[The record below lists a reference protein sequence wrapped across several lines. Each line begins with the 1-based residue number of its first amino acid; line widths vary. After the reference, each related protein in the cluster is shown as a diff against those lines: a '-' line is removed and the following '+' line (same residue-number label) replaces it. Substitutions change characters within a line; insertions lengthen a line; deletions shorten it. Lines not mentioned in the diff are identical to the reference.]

1 MKFKSIVVALS
12 VLGTLTLIC
21 SAQAKVKVLH
31 SFGSTGD
38 GSIPY
43 GPPLLDL
50 KGNLYGV
57 TTNGGTG
64 VCSDYGC
71 GTTYDLI
78 PKTGGTWSEK
88 ILHSFTA
95 GSDGGAPWGGLLL
108 DSAGNLYGTVKGDFT
123 LSAGIFELSPGSS
136 GWTNTILYNVYSG
149 PGLVFDK
156 TGNLYGSMGGG
167 TASVGAVGEL
177 SPGSGGWSYSE
188 LYSFCPQYGCPD
200 GWSEPAP
207 PIFDH
212 QGNLWGVATYGGI
225 SLPPCANN
233 GGCGVVFE
241 MTPNGDGTWTYNV
254 IHFFASSSTDGQF
267 PQGGLAMDAAG
278 NFYGTT
284 EDGGAYNHGTIFKL
298 AFDSALSQWVETV
311 LFDFPNCAQ
320 ACFPVGTLAIDKVG
334 TLYGTTLGGVF
345 NQTCGGFTCGEVFEM
360 ARQGSG
366 RWKFAVLHKF
376 VGTDGNRPL
385 GVIHD
390 GKGNLFGT
398 TMSGGTY
405 GAGTAFE
412 ITP

>member
-1 MKFKSIVVALS
+1 MRWITAGIVVVLVFTTLS
-12 VLGTLTLIC
+12 R
-21 SAQAKVKVLH
+21 AQGAKVKVLH

-43 GPPLLDL
+43 GPPLLGSN
-50 KGNLYGV
+50 GNLYGV
-57 TTNGGTG
+57 TGGGPGPSGNGAVFQLSPDANG
-64 VCSDYGC
+64 VWNES
-71 GTTYDLI
+71 
-78 PKTGGTWSEK
+78 
-88 ILHSFTA
+88 ILHAFAA
-95 GSDGGAPWGGLLL
+95 GSDGAYPWGGLLL
-108 DSAGNLYGTVKGDFT
+108 DNSGNIYGTIHGY
-123 LSAGIFELSPGSS
+123 LSYAISGIFELSLGSS
-136 GWTNTILYNVYSG
+136 GWTNTVLYNVYSG

-167 TASVGAVGEL
+167 SASLGALGEL
-177 SPGSGGWSYSE
+177 SPGSGGWIYSE

-207 PIFDH
+207 PIFDR

-225 SLPPCANN
+225 SVPPCANN

-267 PQGGLAMDAAG
+267 PQGGLAVDAAG

-284 EDGGAYNHGTIFKL
+284 EDGGAHNHGTIFKL
-298 AFDSALSQWVETV
+298 AFDSTLSQWVETI
-311 LFDFPNCAQ
+311 LFDFPNCVQ
-320 ACFPVGTLAIDKVG
+320 ACFPVGTLAIDKAG

-360 ARQGSG
+360 SPQGNG
-366 RWKFAVLHKF
+366 TRKFKVLHKF

-398 TMSGGTY
+398 TMSGGKY
-405 GAGTAFE
+405 NAGTAVE